1 MYTKRAVRFVSMDC
15 LDCLFLSQ
23 FQISAFDAFP
33 KKVCET
39 CSVRTHSVY
48 EFIETVLNTQK
59 TLTERLDTRSQIQTN
74 KTKVTKRLAD
84 RLQLENLPKRVQN
97 VQNATTPAEV
107 IEKLQKYCPR
117 VTISKLVRPLK
128 EPKKFYALARDPLK
142 IEDATKPPENVEYP
156 NGDGTKVEY
165 EEDIEEDDDED
176 YDADEMESAA
186 HLEDALMEEDDEDGG
201 DEDYKPRCAYKRAA
215 KPSDPATVRRS
226 DKVVIVKMN
235 SPAAYVCMTC
245 KHKFDTFE
253 QLKTHMITSQR
264 CKEMHL
270 TCDRCG
276 KVCTTRKAL
285 YQHQVTHRDK
295 FAFVCDKCG
304 KTYTNR
310 FNLENHKSSVHG
322 ERVEEFG
329 SIYKCKICDAQFN
342 NRADLY
348 EHIKFHAK
356 MVKFR

>member
-1 MYTKRAVRFVSMDC
+1 M
-15 LDCLFLSQ
+15 
-23 FQISAFDAFP
+23 
-33 KKVCET
+33 
-39 CSVRTHSVY
+39 
-48 EFIETVLNTQK
+48 
-59 TLTERLDTRSQIQTN
+59 DTRSQIQTN
-74 KTKVTKRLAD
+74 KTKVTKRLEN
-84 RLQLENLPKRVQN
+84 RLQLENVPKRIQN
-97 VQNATTPAEV
+97 VQKSNTPAEV
-107 IEKLQKYCPR
+107 IEKLQKYCTR
-117 VTISKLVRPLK
+117 VTISKLIKPPK
-128 EPKKFYALARDPLK
+128 EQMHFQTFARDPLK
-142 IEDATKPPENVEYP
+142 IEDAIKLPVSNDQHS
-156 NGDGTKVEY
+156 NGDGNAN
-165 EEDIEEDDDED
+165 DDDDED
-176 YDADEMESAA
+176 VEDEEDDEEYDADEMETSAYI
-186 HLEDALMEEDDEDGG
+186 EDALMEEDDEDGA
-201 DEDYKPRCAYKRAA
+201 DEDYKPRGAYKRAA
-215 KPSDPATVRRS
+215 KPTITDQTVTAARRS

-329 SIYKCKICDAQFN
+329 SIYKCKICEAQFN

-356 MVKFR
+356 MVSFINFPKRKRLRIINFLLIF

>member
-1 MYTKRAVRFVSMDC
+1 MYD
-15 LDCLFLSQ
+15 
-23 FQISAFDAFP
+23 
-33 KKVCET
+33 
-39 CSVRTHSVY
+39 
-48 EFIETVLNTQK
+48 FIETVLTTQK
-59 TLTERLDTRSQIQTN
+59 SLIDRLDTRSQIQTN
-74 KTKVTKRLAD
+74 KTKVTKRLAN
-84 RLQLENLPKRVQN
+84 RFEIENLPKRILNIQKAN
-97 VQNATTPAEV
+97 TPAEV
-107 IEKLQKYCPR
+107 IEKLQKYCTR
-117 VTISKLVRPLK
+117 VTISKLIKPPK
-128 EPKKFYALARDPLK
+128 EQKPFPAFARDPLK
-142 IEDATKPPENVEYP
+142 LEDARKLPTIGQHS
-156 NGDGTKVEY
+156 NGDANPDEDDY
-165 EEDIEEDDDED
+165 EVDDDDDED
-176 YDADEMESAA
+176 YDADEMETAA
-186 HLEDALMEEDDEDGG
+186 YLEDALMEEDDEDGA
-201 DEDYKPRCAYKRAA
+201 DEDYRPRGAYKRSA
-215 KPSDPATVRRS
+215 KPADQATPARRS
-226 DKVVIVKMN
+226 EKVVIVKMN

-329 SIYKCKICDAQFN
+329 SIYKCKICEAQFN

-356 MVKFR
+356 MVSLNGLQSENSIFTPYFFHFLANSSSMRYMR